1 MNIYFQIEFSRPIM
15 KISIANDQD
24 TGNCIVTH
32 AGDISGDYLLIP
44 GGMYIETSATT
55 GLPNTYMN
63 DQFCGTGLGNTDSV
77 VSVNLPGPVTVRS
90 EKCSS

>member
-1 MNIYFQIEFSRPIM
+1 M

-44 GGMYIETSATT
+44 GGMYPEQPRLGSPT
-55 GLPNTYMN
+55 GKMYKN
-63 DQFCGTGLGNTDSV
+63 DYYCGTDLGNANNV
-77 VSVNLPGPVTVRS
+77 VSVDSPGPVNVRS